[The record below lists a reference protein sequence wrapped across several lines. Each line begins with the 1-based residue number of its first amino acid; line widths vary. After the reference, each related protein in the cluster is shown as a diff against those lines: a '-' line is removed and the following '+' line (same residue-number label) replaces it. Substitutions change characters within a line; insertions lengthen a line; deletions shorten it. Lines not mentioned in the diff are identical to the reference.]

1 MDAYLYIAPGDITR
15 LAADAIAFSASTHL
29 SSGGTLYASFREHV
43 PGFAAWYA
51 DLRASHAPLPEAGGA
66 FAMPLHADRRPYF
79 VVVVASTGGPATEED
94 KAALA
99 VRAALGLAVERLRG
113 AGRTDRLLI
122 ALPAFRVGAGG
133 DRRQQLRS
141 AKVQVAAA
149 RQFMTDHTGVDVA
162 FVTYNRSLYRVFLEA
177 RRRVLG
183 DPPADPLLRP
193 ELEEALAAGRGV
205 LFVGA
210 GLSRGAGLPD
220 WEGLIKRLAADLGL
234 DPGSGTDYLDLAQWY
249 RETLGN
255 DRLAGVLR
263 DTFGAPALPTL
274 AHYLLLSLPV
284 RHVITTNYDSLLE
297 EALAATNR
305 PPLKVVRQ
313 EDVSRTGEGGVSLV
327 KLHGDVE
334 RAEEIVLSRDDY
346 DEFFQRRPAM
356 ALLLEGLLLNQT
368 FFFVGYGLRDPNFR
382 QIYSRIARMLPR
394 SRRPAFATTFGAAG
408 AEREHLVRQWKN
420 KELHL
425 LPVPGS
431 GAAAQGHELLRF
443 LDRLAER
450 VTTRSPGLFLAPD
463 VGVPAALAPLHRL
476 LAEGVGRA
484 VEDAAGLEL
493 TSEEVRNVA
502 GVLEFLAAQGWR
514 PARFGAGQLCRLW
527 EELAARATDAAERR
541 RYLGFAL
548 AAAEGLAD
556 VRRARELLDEAGG

>member
-1 MDAYLYIAPGDITR
+1 MDGHLYIAPGDITR

-51 DLRASHAPLPEAGGA
+51 DLRSRHAPLSGVGGA

-79 VVVVASTGGPATEED
+79 VVVVASTGGPATDED
-94 KAALA
+94 KAAIA
-99 VRAALGLAVERLRG
+99 VRAALSLAVKRLRA
-113 AGRTDRLLI
+113 AGRTGRVLV

-149 RQFMTDHTGVDVA
+149 RDFLADDPGVDAA
-162 FVTYNRSLYRVFLEA
+162 FITYNPSLYRVFLEA
-177 RRRVLG
+177 RRQVAAASP
-183 DPPADPLLRP
+183 DDPLRRP
-193 ELEEALAAGRGV
+193 ELEEALAAGQGV

-210 GLSRGAGLPD
+210 GLSRGAGLLD
-220 WEGLIKRLAADLGL
+220 WEGLIGRLSKDLGL
-234 DPGSGTDYLDLAQWY
+234 PSGAKTDYLDLAQWY
-249 RETLGN
+249 REVLGT
-255 DRLAGVLR
+255 DRLAGLLR
-263 DTFGAPALPTL
+263 ETFGGPALPTL

-284 RHVITTNYDSLLE
+284 RHVITTNYDNLLE
-297 EALAATNR
+297 EALAAVNR
-305 PPLKVVRQ
+305 PPVKVVRQ
-313 EDVSRTGEGGVSLV
+313 EEVSRTGRGGVSVV

-382 QIYSRIARMLPR
+382 QIYSRIARMLPGA
-394 SRRPAFATTFGAAG
+394 RRPAFATTFGAAG
-408 AEREHLVRQWKN
+408 AEGEHLVRQWKN

-431 GAAAQGHELLRF
+431 NSEEQEHELLRF

-450 VTTRSPGLFLAPD
+450 VTTRAPGLFLAPD
-463 VGVPAALAPLHRL
+463 VGVNPVLDPLRRL
-476 LAEGVGRA
+476 LVEDVGRA
-484 VEDAAGLEL
+484 LEDATEL
-493 TSEEVRNVA
+493 DLTAEDVRHVA
-502 GVLEFLAAQGWR
+502 GVLEFLTAQGWR
-514 PARFGAGQLCRLW
+514 PTRFGTGQLCRLW
-527 EELAARATDAAERR
+527 EMLALRATDAAERR

-548 AAAEGLAD
+548 AAAEGLSD
-556 VRRARELLDEAGG
+556 VRHARELLDEADK